1 MSEMTLI
8 LESAINGEVYIFKGG
23 DRATTENIIEDG
35 DRLWPGNPLRINHK
49 EDLLI
54 VFRSKPVN
62 DNSDTSSK
70 PGSFV
75 MSYEVIGP

>member
-1 MSEMTLI
+1 MTII
-8 LESAINGEVYIFKGG
+8 LEAAINGEVYIFKGG

-54 VFRSKPVN
+54 VFRSKPV
-62 DNSDTSSK
+62 
-70 PGSFV
+70 
-75 MSYEVIGP
+75 